1 MKSSKTFLRFVG
13 CDLET
18 TGFSAEKG
26 DRITEFSFTIYDF
39 HLADK
44 RFERRKTWSSL
55 VNPERTIPA
64 KVQEITSITPAM
76 VATQPK
82 LETFAPMISKVLA
95 SADCFVAHN
104 LDFDGPF
111 LHHEMTRLKQPFNMD
126 SEPFCTMQEGRFA
139 KPLGEVPKLVDLC
152 WALDV
157 DFDTTAAHRAS
168 YDTEKMM
175 QAFVKGCQ
183 KGLFKP
189 DCLKGILY
197 E

>member
-1 MKSSKTFLRFVG
+1 MKSSKGFLRFLG
-13 CDLET
+13 TDLET

-39 HLADK
+39 MLDTK
-44 RFERRKTWSSL
+44 TFVRRKTWCNL
-55 VNPERTIPA
+55 VNPERDIPA

-76 VATQPK
+76 VATKPK
-82 LETFAPMISKVLA
+82 LEHFAPTIAKLLA

-104 LDFDGPF
+104 LEFDGPF

-126 SEPFCTMQEGRFA
+126 SEPFCTMQSGRFA
-139 KPLGEVPKLVDLC
+139 KPLGQVPKLVDLC

-157 DFDTTAAHRAS
+157 PFNADEAHRAS

-175 QAFVKGCQ
+175 EAFVKGCESGQ
-183 KGLFKP
+183 FKP